1 MARSNTPSLAN
12 VWAGAPAG
20 LSRGG
25 RATTLRTCRRAST
38 GSRGLAFLS
47 PSSSSP
53 SSSPG
58 RRSWRRR
65 SSSEVTSVTDAYTLP
80 YPAPPPPRELSVPA
94 LEALA
99 AGANGPPPPIV
110 VAPAVNVHALVA
122 ALSVGDEVRDAAG
135 ALSLRGGGGG
145 SAASATARRLGV
157 DGMGGAG
164 LRNIPHSDKLGLF
177 VSLCSLL
184 VSVQVLMP
192 QIL

>member
-1 MARSNTPSLAN
+1 M
-12 VWAGAPAG
+12 
-20 LSRGG
+20 
-25 RATTLRTCRRAST
+25 
-38 GSRGLAFLS
+38 
-47 PSSSSP
+47 
-53 SSSPG
+53 
-58 RRSWRRR
+58 
-65 SSSEVTSVTDAYTLP
+65 
-80 YPAPPPPRELSVPA
+80 PP

-110 VAPAVNVHALVA
+110 VAPAVNVHALVS
-122 ALSVGDEVRDAAG
+122 ALSVGDEERDAAG

-145 SAASATARRLGV
+145 GGGSAVSATARRLGV
-157 DGMGGAG
+157 DGMGGVG